1 MKITREVKLGLIMAI
16 TLFLFIWGLTY
27 LKGKDIFSRQLSVYA
42 VYENVSGLVESN
54 PVVLSGVKIGQ
65 VDQIY
70 FHPDGSGRIMVKM
83 IMKMEINIPNNSV
96 ARLTGA
102 DFMGFREIE
111 ILLGNS
117 GIPVINGDTL
127 PSLISASVIEEVGQQ
142 MLPLK
147 HQAENLLAQ
156 ADSVLAVIQYIFDAE
171 TRDNI
176 TRSFDGIR
184 QTIVNLE
191 ETTATIDSTFSQQ
204 ASRLAVIVANAE
216 SISTNLRQNNEAI
229 TNIIQNFSEIS
240 DTLAALELAKTMED
254 VNKTMEAFSETMEK
268 INRGEG
274 SVGLLVN
281 DEELYRNLEQ
291 SSKQLDLLL
300 EDIRENPRRY
310 INVSVFGR
318 N

>member
-1 MKITREVKLGLIMAI
+1 MAI

>member
-1 MKITREVKLGLIMAI
+1 MAI

-27 LKGKDIFSRQLSVYA
+27 LKGKDIFSKQLTVYA
-42 VYENVSGLVESN
+42 VYENVSGLVETN
-54 PVVLSGVKIGQ
+54 PVVVSGVKVGQ

-70 FHPDGSGRIMVKM
+70 FHPDGSGRIMVRI
-83 IMKMEINIPNNSV
+83 IMGRQINIPNNSV

-102 DFMGFREIE
+102 DFMGFREIDVV
-111 ILLGNS
+111 LGNS
-117 GIPVINGDTL
+117 GVPLANGDTL
-127 PSLISASVIEEVGQQ
+127 GTLISASLTEEVSQQ
-142 MLPLK
+142 IMPLK
-147 HQAENLLAQ
+147 LQTENLLAQ
-156 ADSVLAVIQYIFDAE
+156 VDSVLAVIQAIFNAD

-176 TRSFDGIR
+176 TRSIDGIR
-184 QTIVNLE
+184 QTIVNLQ
-191 ETTATIDSTFSQQ
+191 ETTATVDSTFSQQ

-240 DTLAALELAKTMED
+240 DTLAALELAQTMED
-254 VNKTMEAFSETMEK
+254 VNKAMEAFSGTMEK

-274 SVGLLVN
+274 SIGLLVN
-281 DEELYRNLEQ
+281 DEELYRNLER

-300 EDIRENPRRY
+300 EDIRQNPRRY
-310 INVSVFGR
+310 INVSVFGK

>member
-1 MKITREVKLGLIMAI
+1 MAI

-229 TNIIQNFSEIS
+229 TNIIQNFSGIS